1 MNKYKSYKTLLI
13 YLMLIVVTFLSLFPI
28 AWGLVSSLR
37 TDRELFAYAIP
48 FTYRTLIPQEPT
60 LESYRTLFVDFNF
73 MQPIINTLI
82 VCGLSIFFACLVNS
96 IAAFSFATFQFKFKN
111 ILFGIVLMSFMIPFE
126 AIALPL
132 FGVVN
137 SLGWVNTRHGIV
149 FPGVASGLVLFLF
162 TQFFKD
168 IPASLLEAARVDGA
182 PWGMVFT
189 KILLPLSGP
198 VFITAGLMIFMSQ
211 WNSFL
216 WPLLVARSRDIQMI
230 QTALGDFQT
239 ERGTMWSL
247 LYAGSIV
254 SALIPL
260 ILFLPLQ
267 KYFVQG
273 ITSSGIKG

>member
-273 ITSSGIKG
+273 ITSSVIKG